1 MIKIREMQLDDLEQ
15 VMTIEEANFS
25 VPWTET
31 GFFTFLLRE
40 DTLFLVAEEG
50 EKILGYC
57 GVVTVQD
64 EGDITNVAVEKN
76 SQNQGIGEKLLEEMF
91 QRTQKAGVC
100 RLFLEVRAGNVAALH
115 LYEKMGFVQMGIRKN
130 YYEQPVEDGVVMMRE
145 KAPDTIV

>member
-50 EKILGYC
+50 DKILGYC

-76 SQNQGIGEKLLEEMF
+76 SQNQGIGKKLLEEMF

-100 RLFLEVRAGNVAALH
+100 RLFLEVRAGNAAALH